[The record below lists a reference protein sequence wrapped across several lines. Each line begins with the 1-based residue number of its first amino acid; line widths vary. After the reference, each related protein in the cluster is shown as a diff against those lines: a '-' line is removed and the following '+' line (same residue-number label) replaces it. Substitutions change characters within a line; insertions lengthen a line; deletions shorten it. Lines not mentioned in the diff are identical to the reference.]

1 MNRYSVTCSM
11 ILLVLLMNPALKGE
25 DLLLS
30 RIQADYILVEKSLK
44 RLILFAG
51 DKEIKS
57 YRIALGRN
65 PKGPKLKEGDQRTP
79 EGRYIIDSRNVDSRF
94 HLALHISYPN
104 EIDREIT
111 DLAGVSP
118 GGNIMVHGTGDE
130 YAWMGKF
137 HTLLNWTEGCI
148 AVTNYEIEEIW
159 RLVPDGTVI
168 EIRP

>member
-1 MNRYSVTCSM
+1 M